1 LYLREQLDRVV
12 EFVGVRRNGSVR
24 YDEMVGGMLF
34 GVDESVFV
42 DDDDGDGDEALE
54 RSAVQI
60 QRLYRGYSVRRGGS
74 EKKVGGAPKGGG
86 DVLGKVGGEGTD
98 EAMEKSAV
106 QIQRLYRGYHVRG
119 GKKTKSGGGG
129 GGGGGGKKGVVR
141 GGSDVEGM
149 SETER
154 SAVQIQ
160 RLYRG
165 YSVRRRPAAAPTK
178 REKREMGVFRK
189 EYESALGKLLEGGGL
204 YRVLEEMR
212 SVSGGGESWKAER
225 VGVALG
231 GELPVGVVAGCVR
244 VADKG
249 RGGGRGG
256 CVVAS

>member
-1 LYLREQLDRVV
+1 MYLREQLDRVV

-60 QRLYRGYSVRRGGS
+60 QRLYRGYSVRR
-74 EKKVGGAPKGGG
+74 
-86 DVLGKVGGEGTD
+86 
-98 EAMEKSAV
+98 
-106 QIQRLYRGYHVRG
+106 
-119 GKKTKSGGGG
+119 
-129 GGGGGGKKGVVR
+129 
-141 GGSDVEGM
+141 
-149 SETER
+149 
-154 SAVQIQ
+154 
-160 RLYRG
+160 
-165 YSVRRRPAAAPTK
+165 RPAAAPTK
-178 REKREMGVFRK
+178 REKREMGLFRK

-212 SVSGGGESWKAER
+212 SVSGGGGSWKAER

-256 CVVAS
+256 CVVAP